1 MTVFFTKEELNA
13 LEEEVK
19 KRLSTYRFNHTLGV
33 ARAAERLGS
42 YIMPQR
48 CSELIAAALLH
59 DIAKELDDESTALL
73 LNESGFKLSG
83 EDLAVKPALHSISGA
98 ALIKRDFP
106 LFATPSVISAVYN
119 HTVGSP
125 DMDLFSEI
133 IFIADYI
140 EEGRTYFYSKVVA
153 DFIFESFENKA
164 NDKVKILHRAVDMIL
179 SHTIASLNQKSR
191 SVHSRAYLTKS
202 WFASLI

>member
-1 MTVFFTKEELNA
+1 MTGCFTKEELNT

-19 KRLSTYRFNHTLGV
+19 NRLSAYRFNHTLGV
-33 ARAAERLGS
+33 AKAAERLGS
-42 YIMPQR
+42 FIMPDR
-48 CSELIAAALLH
+48 CSELIAAAMLH

-73 LNESGFKLSG
+73 LKESGFTMSE
-83 EDLAVKPALHSISGA
+83 EDLSVKPALHSISGA
-98 ALIKRDFP
+98 ALVKRDFP
-106 LFATPSVISAVYN
+106 LFATPSVVSAVYN

-153 DFIFESFENKA
+153 DFIFKGFDNNATEKNI
-164 NDKVKILHRAVDMIL
+164 ILHKAAHMIL
-179 SHTIASLNQKSR
+179 SHTIASLNQNSR
-191 SVHSRAYLTKS
+191 TVHSRAYLTKS
-202 WFASLI
+202 RFASLI